1 MTSFFIALQT
11 EWQPVSCSVKDDAAA
26 AAAAAAAHD
35 DDSDEGSDKDKA
47 LSLTDQS

>member
-26 AAAAAAAHD
+26 AAAAHD